1 MQIRTTPALVTAVLA
16 AAIAVAGCSA
26 AHPTTSASTAP
37 AQSTSTAPAQ
47 SASTAPAQSASTAPA
62 QSSTSFT
69 MPNEIGHVLQ
79 DAQDDL
85 QRVSGNSVYYSRS
98 HDLLGNRHQILDRD
112 WRVCTQNIA
121 KGAIVSE
128 SDTVDFGVVK
138 LSESC
143 P

>member
-1 MQIRTTPALVTAVLA
+1 MQIRTTPALVTAVLV
-16 AAIAVAGCSA
+16 AAIAVAGCSS

-47 SASTAPAQSASTAPA
+47 STSTAPA

-98 HDLLGNRHQILDRD
+98 HDILGNRHQILDRD
-112 WRVCTQNIA
+112 WRVCTQNVA

>member
-1 MQIRTTPALVTAVLA
+1 MRIRTTPALVTAVLA
-16 AAIAVAGCSA
+16 AVIAVAGCSS
-26 AHPTTSASTAP
+26 AHPTAPASTAP
-37 AQSTSTAPAQ
+37 ASTAP
-47 SASTAPAQSASTAPA
+47 ASTAPA

-69 MPNEIGHVLQ
+69 MPNEVGHVLQ

-85 QRVSGNSVYYSRS
+85 QRVSGNAAYFSRS

-112 WRVCTQNIA
+112 WKVCTQNIA
-121 KGAIVSE
+121 EGATVSE

>member
-1 MQIRTTPALVTAVLA
+1 MMRIRTTPALVTAVLA
-16 AAIAVAGCSA
+16 AVIAVAGCSS
-26 AHPTTSASTAP
+26 AHPAASASA
-37 AQSTSTAPAQ
+37 
-47 SASTAPAQSASTAPA
+47 APA

-69 MPNEIGHVLQ
+69 MPNEVGHVLQ

-85 QRVSGNSVYYSRS
+85 QRVSGNSAYYSRS

-112 WRVCTQNIA
+112 WQVCTQNIA
-121 KGAIVSE
+121 VGATVSE

>member
-1 MQIRTTPALVTAVLA
+1 MRIRTTPALVTAVLA
-16 AAIAVAGCSA
+16 AVIAVAGCSS
-26 AHPTTSASTAP
+26 AHPAASASTAP
-37 AQSTSTAPAQ
+37 AQS
-47 SASTAPAQSASTAPA
+47 SAAPA

-69 MPNEIGHVLQ
+69 MPNEVGHGLQ

-85 QRVSGNSVYYSRS
+85 QSVSGNPAYYSRS
-98 HDLLGNRHQILDRD
+98 HDLLGDRHQILDRD
-112 WRVCTQNIA
+112 WQVCTQNIA
-121 KGAIVSE
+121 EGATVSE

>member
-1 MQIRTTPALVTAVLA
+1 MRIRTAFALIVAVLA
-16 AAIAVAGCSA
+16 AVITVAGCSS
-26 AHPTTSASTAP
+26 AHPTASASTTP
-37 AQSTSTAPAQ
+37 AQSASATPAQ
-47 SASTAPAQSASTAPA
+47 SASTAPAE
-62 QSSTSFT
+62 SSTSFT

-98 HDLLGNRHQILDRD
+98 HDLLGNRYQILDRD
-112 WRVCTQNIA
+112 WQVCTQNIA
-121 KGAIVSE
+121 EGATVSE

>member
-1 MQIRTTPALVTAVLA
+1 
-16 AAIAVAGCSA
+16 
-26 AHPTTSASTAP
+26 
-37 AQSTSTAPAQ
+37 
-47 SASTAPAQSASTAPA
+47 
-62 QSSTSFT
+62 
-69 MPNEIGHVLQ
+69 MPNEVGHVLQ

-85 QRVSGNSVYYSRS
+85 QRVSGNPAYFSRS

-112 WRVCTQNIA
+112 WQVCTQNVA
-121 KGAIVSE
+121 EGATVSE

>member
-1 MQIRTTPALVTAVLA
+1 MRIRTTPALVTAVLA
-16 AAIAVAGCSA
+16 AAIAVAGCSS
-26 AHPTTSASTAP
+26 AHPAAP
-37 AQSTSTAPAQ
+37 
-47 SASTAPAQSASTAPA
+47 ASTAPA

-69 MPNEIGHVLQ
+69 MPNEVGHVLQ

-85 QRVSGNSVYYSRS
+85 QRVSGNSAYYSRS

-112 WRVCTQNIA
+112 WQVCTQNITE
-121 KGAIVSE
+121 GATVSE

>member
-1 MQIRTTPALVTAVLA
+1 MRIRTTPALVAALLA
-16 AAIAVAGCSA
+16 AVIAVAGCSS
-26 AHPTTSASTAP
+26 AHPAASASTSAHP
-37 AQSTSTAPAQ
+37 AA
-47 SASTAPAQSASTAPA
+47 SASAAPA

-69 MPNEIGHVLQ
+69 MPNEVGHVLQ

-85 QRVSGNSVYYSRS
+85 QRVSGNPAYFSRS

-112 WRVCTQNIA
+112 WQVCTQNVA
-121 KGAIVSE
+121 EGATVSE

>member
-1 MQIRTTPALVTAVLA
+1 MRIRTTPAFVTAVLA
-16 AAIAVAGCSA
+16 AVIAVAGCSS
-26 AHPTTSASTAP
+26 AHPVAPASTAPASTAP
-37 AQSTSTAPAQ
+37 AQSR
-47 SASTAPAQSASTAPA
+47 
-62 QSSTSFT
+62 TSFT
-69 MPNEIGHVLQ
+69 MPNEVGHVLQ

-85 QRVSGNSVYYSRS
+85 QRVSGNSAYFSRS

-112 WRVCTQNIA
+112 WQVCTQNIA
-121 KGAIVSE
+121 EGATVSE

>member
-1 MQIRTTPALVTAVLA
+1 MRIRTIPALVTAVLA
-16 AAIAVAGCSA
+16 AGIAVAGCSS
-26 AHPTTSASTAP
+26 AHPAASASTAP
-37 AQSTSTAPAQ
+37 AQSSTSF
-47 SASTAPAQSASTAPA
+47 TAPA

-69 MPNEIGHVLQ
+69 MPNEVGHVLQ

-85 QRVSGNSVYYSRS
+85 QRVSGNPAYYSRS
-98 HDLLGNRHQILDRD
+98 HDLLGDRHQILDRD
-112 WRVCTQNIA
+112 WQVCTQNIA
-121 KGAIVSE
+121 EGATVSE

>member
-1 MQIRTTPALVTAVLA
+1 MRIGATPALVTAVLA
-16 AAIAVAGCSA
+16 AVIAVAGCSS
-26 AHPTTSASTAP
+26 AHPTTSASTTP
-37 AQSTSTAPAQ
+37 A
-47 SASTAPAQSASTAPA
+47 SASTTPAQSASTAPA

-69 MPNEIGHVLQ
+69 MPNEIGHGLQ

-85 QRVSGNSVYYSRS
+85 QRVSGNPVYYSRS

-112 WRVCTQNIA
+112 WQVCTQSIA
-121 KGAIVSE
+121 KGATVSE

>member
-1 MQIRTTPALVTAVLA
+1 MRIRTAPALVTAVLA
-16 AAIAVAGCSA
+16 AVIAVAGCSS
-26 AHPTTSASTAP
+26 AHPAAP
-37 AQSTSTAPAQ
+37 ASAAPA
-47 SASTAPAQSASTAPA
+47 SAAPA

-69 MPNEIGHVLQ
+69 MPNEVGHVLQ

-85 QRVSGNSVYYSRS
+85 QRVSGNSAYYSRS

-112 WRVCTQNIA
+112 WQVCTQNIA
-121 KGAIVSE
+121 KGATVSE

>member
-1 MQIRTTPALVTAVLA
+1 MRIRTTPALVTAVLA
-16 AAIAVAGCSA
+16 AVIAVAGCSS
-26 AHPTTSASTAP
+26 AHPAASASTAP
-37 AQSTSTAPAQ
+37 AQS
-47 SASTAPAQSASTAPA
+47 SAAPA

-69 MPNEIGHVLQ
+69 MPNEVGHGLQ

-85 QRVSGNSVYYSRS
+85 QRVSGNPAYYSRS

-112 WRVCTQNIA
+112 WQVCTQNIA
-121 KGAIVSE
+121 EGATVSE

>member
-1 MQIRTTPALVTAVLA
+1 MRIRTIPALVTAVLA
-16 AAIAVAGCSA
+16 AGIAVAGCSS
-26 AHPTTSASTAP
+26 AHPAASASTAP
-37 AQSTSTAPAQ
+37 
-47 SASTAPAQSASTAPA
+47 STAPA

-69 MPNEIGHVLQ
+69 MPNEVGHGLQ

-85 QRVSGNSVYYSRS
+85 QRVSGNPVYYSRS

-112 WRVCTQNIA
+112 WQVCTQNIA
-121 KGAIVSE
+121 EGATVSE

>member
-1 MQIRTTPALVTAVLA
+1 MRIRTTPALVTAVLA
-16 AAIAVAGCSA
+16 AVIAVAGCSS
-26 AHPTTSASTAP
+26 AHPAASASTAL
-37 AQSTSTAPAQ
+37 
-47 SASTAPAQSASTAPA
+47 AQSASTAPA

-69 MPNEIGHVLQ
+69 MPNEVGHVLQ

-85 QRVSGNSVYYSRS
+85 QSVSGNSSCYSKS

-112 WRVCTQNIA
+112 WQVCTQNIA
-121 KGAIVSE
+121 EGATVSE

>member
-1 MQIRTTPALVTAVLA
+1 MRIRATPALVTAVLA
-16 AAIAVAGCSA
+16 AVIAVAGCSS
-26 AHPTTSASTAP
+26 AHPTTSAST
-37 AQSTSTAPAQ
+37 T
-47 SASTAPAQSASTAPA
+47 PAQSASTAPA

-69 MPNEIGHVLQ
+69 MPNEIGHGLQ

-85 QRVSGNSVYYSRS
+85 QRVSGNPVYYSRS

-112 WRVCTQNIA
+112 WQVCTQSIA
-121 KGAIVSE
+121 KGATVSK
-128 SDTVDFGVVK
+128 SDTIDFGVVK

>member
-1 MQIRTTPALVTAVLA
+1 
-16 AAIAVAGCSA
+16 
-26 AHPTTSASTAP
+26 
-37 AQSTSTAPAQ
+37 
-47 SASTAPAQSASTAPA
+47 
-62 QSSTSFT
+62 
-69 MPNEIGHVLQ
+69 MPNEVGHVLQ

-85 QRVSGNSVYYSRS
+85 QNVSGNSAYYSKS

-112 WRVCTQNIA
+112 WQVCTQNITE
-121 KGAIVSE
+121 GATVSE

>member
-1 MQIRTTPALVTAVLA
+1 MRIRTIPALVTAVLA
-16 AAIAVAGCSA
+16 AGIAVAGCSS
-26 AHPTTSASTAP
+26 AHPAASASTAP
-37 AQSTSTAPAQ
+37 STP
-47 SASTAPAQSASTAPA
+47 PA

-69 MPNEIGHVLQ
+69 MPNEVGHVLQ

-85 QRVSGNSVYYSRS
+85 QSVSGNPVYYSRS

-112 WRVCTQNIA
+112 WQVCAQNIA
-121 KGAIVSE
+121 GGATVSE
-128 SDTVDFGVVK
+128 GDTVDFGVVK